1 MAHSWSLY
9 QRSPAFILG
18 FHGNTKETIDAVLD
32 GTRTHLGRSKGRFE
46 WLGHGIYFWENDPQR
61 GLEWAEGIHSTKK
74 SQDTAVV
81 GAIIDLGLCL
91 DLTTRMGLQEVAEAF
106 ATLRDAYG
114 TAGKPLP
121 SNIGGKDKFRRELDC
136 QVIQA
141 LHLYRQERGQ
151 RPYDSVRAPF
161 PEDEPLYEDAGFRRR
176 NHIQIAVINTECIKG
191 YFRPLQ
197 ISESLSPSAAS

>member
-61 GLEWAEGIHSTKK
+61 GLEWAEGIHSKKK

-91 DLTTRMGLQEVAEAF
+91 
-106 ATLRDAYG
+106 
-114 TAGKPLP
+114 
-121 SNIGGKDKFRRELDC
+121 
-136 QVIQA
+136 
-141 LHLYRQERGQ
+141 
-151 RPYDSVRAPF
+151 
-161 PEDEPLYEDAGFRRR
+161 
-176 NHIQIAVINTECIKG
+176 IAVINTECIKG

-197 ISESLSPSAAS
+197 ISESLSPSAAL